1 MQVFISHATA
11 DDALVRQLQRD
22 LELNRIQAWIDSR
35 ELVGGDRLHPEIE
48 LAIRNADAFLVL
60 VSPDAFQSDWVSAEL
75 AFALQVRQQKGAD
88 RYRVIPLTLDGTKL
102 GAFSGYFGAAPDYVP
117 LSSAP
122 DGLAEAL
129 PKILAAL
136 GLELP
141 PDLDPPIPLESKPL
155 EDLVLELSDL
165 GFQVDANNVRRA
177 QARARLIYDP
187 ADSGVRAVRSQQD
200 WRLVA
205 PIDPIEA
212 GELAWYLEKYPIWP
226 GEPYQARARQV
237 ERDLVAWGQR
247 FYQAAMPGEQTAN
260 VLAAWQGVSAKAA
273 RRFSVQVDAATLS
286 GANAAEQRE
295 AQEAATALL
304 GLPWELLHD
313 GQGFLFQ
320 GARPTR
326 VRRRLP
332 STRGYDR
339 PLLDPPIRILLV
351 SPRPEDD
358 ACGYIDH
365 RVSALPLVDAIEHLG
380 GLVELSIL
388 QPPTLP
394 ALREALDQARARG
407 RPVHVIHFD
416 GHGVYDRQKGL
427 GGLCFED
434 PADLAQLERRGHRT
448 SYTDD
453 LGPLLRDHRIPLVFL
468 EACQTAQAE
477 DATESVASALLQVG
491 VAGVV
496 AMTHS
501 VLVETARRFVTP
513 FYAALAAGQR
523 IGDAMLE
530 GQRTLKDDD
539 ARGQVFGAGQLRLQD
554 WFVPVLYQEQDDPR
568 LFTRTPAPRTRE
580 AIRTDL
586 DLRLGELP
594 KPPETGFIGRS
605 RELLALERLLHS
617 ERWALIRG
625 QGGEG
630 KTALACEL
638 ARWRLRTGAA
648 RRIAFVSVEQ
658 HLTVEAVL
666 DALGRQLVPKY
677 SVTAFED
684 IAKARQPIERALR
697 EQATLI
703 VLDNLESL
711 LPGSLDDQAPETLV
725 RETRDTLEAILALA
739 QGLLDKGQT
748 RLLLTSREPLS
759 GIGLAPFDQ
768 PRNRRELHRLA
779 NADAITLIEKVL
791 GQDGSGLP
799 DARTEAIQALIDSVQ
814 GHARTLA
821 LLAPSLRAHGVEA
834 TRERLVALMEEM
846 ERRWPG
852 QREQSLYASVALS
865 LARLSPEQ
873 RERARVL
880 GVFQGSVDLNVME
893 WMMGWGRTET
903 ADLARALIDIGLAT
917 AGPYAHLALN
927 PALCPYLLRELE
939 AQVRTDLGARWRQAM
954 GEYVGFLAQQ
964 QSQNIEL
971 TATLTVL
978 ELANLLALLER
989 VEATGDQEAVIG
1001 LTSSLHQLFQGLGR
1015 PRLQERLARV
1025 RDTAARALGARGQG
1039 VSHAAFAV
1047 QRTRIEQ
1054 QLGAGQLQT
1063 AVDGARALLDGARA
1077 AGPAAYPGADY
1088 DLAMAH
1094 ILLARALQ
1102 TAGTAE
1108 PALPLLAQARQG
1120 FETIARER
1128 SSRTAER
1135 MASVCLG
1142 ERGECLLTLGRLD
1155 EAAAAYEENIQLA
1168 EGRGDARDA
1177 AVGKGNLGT
1186 VRLEQGRLDEAL
1198 AAYAEARARF
1208 EALGEPGSVA
1218 VTWHQTGMALQ
1229 EAGRGEAAEDAYR
1242 QSLAL
1247 EVCLGDKAKQAGTL
1261 NQLGLL
1267 YRDVLHR
1274 PEEAVALYHQAADR
1288 YVEIGDLAKEGVV
1301 RNNLAET
1308 LRRLG
1313 RLDEARREVR
1323 RASECYAQF
1332 GHAAEPWT
1340 AWGILAAIETDAGNP
1355 AAASEARAKA
1365 VAAYLAYRRDG
1376 GENHWPDGRL
1386 ALAVSKPL
1394 LAGDPATAEALLNA
1408 FATRPDLPD
1417 WLRPVLQPLLAI
1429 CRGGRDPALADTDGL
1444 SYRMS
1449 AEILLLIERLTP
1461 EVERRGI
1468 GDRLRRLFRR

>member
-1 MQVFISHATA
+1 MRLFISHATE
-11 DDALVRQLQRD
+11 DDDQVRALQRALD
-22 LELNRIQAWIDSR
+22 LNGIQAWIDSR
-35 ELVGGDRLHPEIE
+35 ELVGGDPLWSTIAQR
-48 LAIRNADAFLVL
+48 IRDADAYLVL
-60 VSPDAFQSDWVSAEL
+60 VSPAGLQSSWVGKEL
-75 AFALQVRQQKGAD
+75 KLALEVQRERGATA
-88 RYRVIPLTLDGTKL
+88 YPIVPLSLDDTRL
-102 GAFSGYFGAAPDYVP
+102 GVLESFFDDTPAYIR

-122 DGLAEAL
+122 NGLAETL
-129 PKILAAL
+129 PKILEAL

-141 PDLDPPIPLESKPL
+141 ADIAPVAQQDERPL

-165 GFQVDANNVRRA
+165 GFQVDDKNIRRA
-177 QARARLIYDP
+177 QARARLVYQP
-187 ADSGVRAVRSQQD
+187 AQTGAREVRSQQD

-205 PIDPIEA
+205 PIGPIEA
-212 GELAWYLEKYPIWP
+212 GELAWYLEKYPLWP
-226 GEPYQARARQV
+226 DEPYQARARQV
-237 ERDLVAWGQR
+237 ERDLVDWGQQL
-247 FYQAAMPGEQTAN
+247 YQAAMPSEETAN
-260 VLAAWQGVSAKAA
+260 VLTAWNGVSANAA

-286 GANAAEQRE
+286 GADETEQRA

-339 PLLDPPIRILLV
+339 PPLDPPIRILLV

-365 RVSALPLVDAIEHLG
+365 RVSALPLVEAIEHLG

-394 ALREALDQARARG
+394 ALREALDRARARG
-407 RPVHVIHFD
+407 EPFHVIHFD

-427 GGLCFED
+427 GGLCFEE
-434 PADLAQLERRGHRT
+434 PTDLARLERRGHRT

-539 ARGQVFGAGQLRLQD
+539 ARGQVFGAGQLRMQD

-568 LFTRTPAPRTRE
+568 LFTRAPAPRTLE
-580 AIRTDL
+580 AIRADL
-586 DLRLGELP
+586 ARRLGDLP
-594 KPPETGFIGRS
+594 KPPQTGFIGRS

-648 RRIAFVSVEQ
+648 ARIAFVSVEQ
-658 HLTVEAVL
+658 HLRVEAVL
-666 DALGRQLVPKY
+666 DALGRQLVAGY

-697 EQATLI
+697 EQSTLI

-711 LPGSLDDQAPETLV
+711 LPGSLDAQAPETLV
-725 RETRDTLEAILALA
+725 RETRDTLETILALA

-748 RLLLTSREPLS
+748 RLLLTSREPLP
-759 GIGLAPFDQ
+759 APFDH

-791 GQDGSGLP
+791 GQEGSGLP

-821 LLAPSLRAHGVEA
+821 LLAPSLRAQGVEA

-865 LARLSPEQ
+865 LARLSPGQ
-873 RERARVL
+873 RERVRVL
-880 GVFQGSVDLNVME
+880 GVFQGGVQLDLLRA
-893 WMMGWGRTET
+893 MMGWEQTEVV
-903 ADLARALIDIGLAT
+903 DLAQALIDTGLAT
-917 AGPYAHLALN
+917 AGPYNHLALN
-927 PALCPYLLRELE
+927 PALCPYLLRELD
-939 AQVRTDLGARWRQAM
+939 APTRADLEARWQQAM
-954 GEYVGFLAQQ
+954 GQYVAFLEQ
-964 QSQNIEL
+964 QSDQNAEL
-971 TATLTVL
+971 AATLTVL

-989 VEATGDQEAVIG
+989 IEATGDPESVID
-1001 LTSSLHQLFQGLGR
+1001 LTTSLHQLFQFLGR
-1015 PRLQERLARV
+1015 PRLQARLARA
-1025 RDTAARALGARGQG
+1025 RDTAARALGVRGHG
-1039 VSHAAFAV
+1039 VSHAAFAA

-1054 QLGAGQLQT
+1054 QLAAGQLQ
-1063 AVDGARALLDGARA
+1063 AALDGARALLDGARA
-1077 AGPAAYPGADY
+1077 AGPAAYPDADY

-1094 ILLARALQ
+1094 ILLARVLK
-1102 TAGTAE
+1102 TAGAAE

-1120 FETIARER
+1120 FETITRER
-1128 SSRTAER
+1128 SNRAAER
-1135 MASVCLG
+1135 MVSVCLA
-1142 ERGECLLTLGRLD
+1142 ERGDCLLYLGRLD

-1168 EGRGDARDA
+1168 EGLGDARQV
-1177 AVGKGNLGT
+1177 AVGKGQLGT
-1186 VRLEQGRLDEAL
+1186 VRLQQGRLDEAL
-1198 AAYAEARARF
+1198 AAHAEARTRF

-1218 VTWHQTGMALQ
+1218 VFWHQTGMALQ

-1242 QSLAL
+1242 QSLAI
-1247 EVCLGDKAKQAGTL
+1247 EVQLGNKAGQASTL
-1261 NQLGLL
+1261 GQLGLL
-1267 YRDVLHR
+1267 YANVLHR
-1274 PEEAVALYHQAADR
+1274 PEEAVARYRQAADR
-1288 YVEIGDLAKEGVV
+1288 YVEIGDLAGEGRH

-1308 LRRLG
+1308 LCRLG

-1323 RASECYAQF
+1323 RATACKAGL

-1340 AWGILAAIETDAGNP
+1340 TWGILANIETDAGNS
-1355 AAASEARAKA
+1355 AAAFDAHAKA

-1376 GENHWPDGRL
+1376 GENHWPNGRL
-1386 ALAVSKPL
+1386 ALAVSEPL
-1394 LAGDPATAEALLNA
+1394 LAGDPATAEALLNELA
-1408 FATRPDLPD
+1408 ADPDLPD
-1417 WLRPVLQPLLAI
+1417 WLRPFLQPLLAI
-1429 CRGGRDPALADTDGL
+1429 CQGSRDPALADT
-1444 SYRMS
+1444 
-1449 AEILLLIERLTP
+1449 
-1461 EVERRGI
+1461 
-1468 GDRLRRLFRR
+1468 

>member
-1 MQVFISHATA
+1 MRLFISHATE
-11 DDALVRQLQRD
+11 DDDQVRALQRV
-22 LELNRIQAWIDSR
+22 LELNGIQVWIDSR

-60 VSPDAFQSDWVSAEL
+60 ISPDAFQSDWVCAEL
-75 AFALQVRQQKGAD
+75 TLALDVQQEKGAD
-88 RYRVIPLTLDGTKL
+88 QYRVIPLTLDGTKL
-102 GAFSGYFGAAPDYVP
+102 GAFSGYFGAAPAYIP

-122 DGLAEAL
+122 DGIAEAL

-136 GLELP
+136 GRELIADIEP
-141 PDLDPPIPLESKPL
+141 VAQQDERPL

-165 GFQVDANNVRRA
+165 GFQVDDKNIRRA
-177 QARARLIYDP
+177 QARARLVYQP
-187 ADSGVRAVRSQQD
+187 AQTGAREVRSQQD

-205 PIDPIEA
+205 PIGPIEA
-212 GELAWYLEKYPIWP
+212 DELAWYLEKYPLWP
-226 GEPYQARARQV
+226 GEPYQARAREV
-237 ERDLVAWGQR
+237 EQDLVKWGQQL
-247 FYQAAMPGEQTAN
+247 YQAAMPSGQTAN
-260 VLAAWQGVSAKAA
+260 VLTAWNGVSANAA
-273 RRFSVQVDAATLS
+273 RRFSVQVDAATLA
-286 GANAAEQRE
+286 GTNEAEQRE

-304 GLPWELLHD
+304 GLPWELLND

-339 PLLDPPIRILLV
+339 PPLDPPIRILLV

-365 RVSALPLVDAIEHLG
+365 RVSALPLVEAIEHLG

-394 ALREALDQARARG
+394 ALREALDSARERG
-407 RPVHVIHFD
+407 EPVHVIHFD

-568 LFTRTPAPRTRE
+568 LFTRTPAPRTLE
-580 AIRTDL
+580 AIRDDL
-586 DLRLGELP
+586 ARRLGDLP
-594 KPPETGFIGRS
+594 DPPQTGFIGRS

-638 ARWRLRTGAA
+638 ARWRLRTGAVA
-648 RRIAFVSVEQ
+648 RIAFVSVEQ
-658 HLTVEAVL
+658 HLRVEAVL
-666 DALGRQLVPKY
+666 DTLGRQLVPNY

-684 IAKARQPIERALR
+684 IAKARQPIERVLR
-697 EQATLI
+697 EQRTLI

-711 LPGSLDDQAPETLV
+711 LPGSLDAQAPETLV

-739 QGLLDKGQT
+739 HGLLDTGQT
-748 RLLLTSREPLS
+748 RLLLTSREPLP
-759 GIGLAPFDQ
+759 APFDHA
-768 PRNRRELHRLA
+768 RNRRELHRLA

-791 GQDGSGLP
+791 GQEGSGLP

-821 LLAPSLRAHGVEA
+821 LLAPSLRAQGVEA

-873 RERARVL
+873 RERVRVL
-880 GVFQGSVDLNVME
+880 GVFQGGVHLGLLRA
-893 WMMGWGRTET
+893 MMGWEQTEV
-903 ADLARALIDIGLAT
+903 ADLAQALIDTGLAT
-917 AGPYAHLALN
+917 AGPYNHLALN
-927 PALCPYLLRELE
+927 PALCPYLLRELD
-939 AQVRTDLGARWRQAM
+939 APAWADLEARWQQAM
-954 GEYVGFLAQQ
+954 GEYVAFLKQQ
-964 QSQNIEL
+964 RSQNTEL
-971 TATLTVL
+971 AATLTVL

-989 VEATGDQEAVIG
+989 VEAAGDPESVID
-1001 LTSSLHQLFQGLGR
+1001 LTSALHQLFQWLGR
-1015 PRLQERLARV
+1015 PRLQERLARA
-1025 RDTAARALGARGQG
+1025 RDTAAQALGAQG
-1039 VSHAAFAV
+1039 HGASHAAFEA

-1054 QLGAGQLQT
+1054 QLAAGQLQ
-1063 AVDGARALLDGARA
+1063 AALDGARALLDGALA

-1088 DLAMAH
+1088 DLAGAQW
-1094 ILLARALQ
+1094 LLARVLQ
-1102 TAGTAE
+1102 TAGAAE

-1128 SSRTAER
+1128 SNRAAER
-1135 MASVCLG
+1135 MASICLT
-1142 ERGECLLTLGRLD
+1142 ERGDCLRNLGRLD
-1155 EAAAAYEENIQLA
+1155 EAAAAYEGGIRLDEQRGA
-1168 EGRGDARDA
+1168 ERDVA
-1177 AVGKGNLGT
+1177 AGKGQLGT
-1186 VRLEQGRLDEAL
+1186 VRLLQGRLDEAL
-1198 AAYAEARARF
+1198 AAYAEARTRF
-1208 EALGEPGSVA
+1208 EALGEPGTVA
-1218 VTWHQTGMALQ
+1218 VIWHQTGMALQ
-1229 EAGRGEAAEDAYR
+1229 AAGRGEAAEDAYR
-1242 QSLAL
+1242 QALAL
-1247 EVCLGDKAKQAGTL
+1247 EVRLGDKAKQASTL
-1261 NQLGLL
+1261 GQLGNL
-1267 YRDVLHR
+1267 YDDVLHR
-1274 PEEAVALYHQAADR
+1274 PEEAVAWYRQAADR
-1288 YVEIGDLAKEGVV
+1288 YVEIEDLAGEGVV
-1301 RNNLAET
+1301 RSNLAAT

-1323 RASECYAQF
+1323 RASESKAGL
-1332 GHAAEPWT
+1332 GHAAEPWKT
-1340 AWGILAAIETDAGNP
+1340 WGVLARIETDAGNP
-1355 AAASEARAKA
+1355 AAAFDARAKA

-1376 GENHWPDGRL
+1376 GENHSVSGRL
-1386 ALAVSKPL
+1386 ALAVSEPL
-1394 LAGDPATAEALLNA
+1394 LAGDPATAEARLNA
-1408 FATRPDLPD
+1408 LAAHPDLPNA
-1417 WLRPVLQPLLAI
+1417 LRPFLQPLLAI
-1429 CRGGRDPALADTDGL
+1429 CQGSRDPALADTEGL
-1444 SYRMS
+1444 TYSMS
-1449 AEILLLIERLTP
+1449 AEILLLIECLTAAP
-1461 EVERRGI
+1461 
-1468 GDRLRRLFRR
+1468 